1 VISPEA
7 SWFVRRL
14 VAVLVSAW
22 LGGILMVALSAP
34 AAFQSVDFSLKS
46 PPPSMLK
53 AVKLLG
59 EPAVHEILRF
69 QVGEANRLMFETW
82 GTVQLILSAA
92 AFILL
97 LFFST
102 VRRTTLGVSLIML
115 ATAALMKFLLIPR
128 IVETGRTLH
137 TSAPGSAAKAAES
150 FRALH
155 VGFSAFESAVAVL
168 GVLLLALLLRNRRGS
183 RSSSRNRRHTDPQSV

>member
-1 VISPEA
+1 MISPEA
-7 SWFVRRL
+7 SWLVRRL

-82 GTVQLILSAA
+82 GTVQLSWALPHSFCCSSSALSGA
-92 AFILL
+92 
-97 LFFST
+97 
-102 VRRTTLGVSLIML
+102 
-115 ATAALMKFLLIPR
+115 PR
-128 IVETGRTLH
+128 
-137 TSAPGSAAKAAES
+137 SAC
-150 FRALH
+150 
-155 VGFSAFESAVAVL
+155 
-168 GVLLLALLLRNRRGS
+168 
-183 RSSSRNRRHTDPQSV
+183 RSSCSPWPPS